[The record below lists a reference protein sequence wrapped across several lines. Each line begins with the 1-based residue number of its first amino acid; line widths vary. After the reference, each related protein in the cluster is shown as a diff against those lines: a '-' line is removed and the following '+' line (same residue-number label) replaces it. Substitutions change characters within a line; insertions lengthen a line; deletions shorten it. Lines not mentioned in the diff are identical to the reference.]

1 MTKHT
6 DKNIRAAGEML
17 QRECRGLSS
26 CQTIE
31 HLFTLGLLSN
41 KRCKAYLAKRL
52 VAERTR
58 QGMTKMDAL
67 EATAV
72 QMNCSFAT
80 VRNYYYYNF
89 KD

>member
-1 MTKHT
+1 
-6 DKNIRAAGEML
+6 ML
-17 QRECRGLSS
+17 LRECRGLSS

-31 HLFTLGLLSN
+31 HLFDLGLLSN

-52 VAERTR
+52 VADFT
-58 QGMTKMDAL
+58 QKGMTKMDAL